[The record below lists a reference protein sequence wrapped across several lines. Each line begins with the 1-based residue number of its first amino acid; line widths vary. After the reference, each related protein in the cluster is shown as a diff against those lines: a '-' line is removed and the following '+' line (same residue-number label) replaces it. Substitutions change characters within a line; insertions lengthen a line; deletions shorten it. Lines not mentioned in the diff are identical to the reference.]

1 MTNIQITDNNIDF
14 WAMALKARKKQIVE
28 NLDKWWVGTSSM
40 EWLREQA
47 DELCKVCAYLDEL
60 LKN

>member
-14 WAMALKARKKQIVE
+14 WAMALEARKKQIVK
-28 NLDKWWVGTSSM
+28 NLDEWYVGTCSM
-40 EWLREQA
+40 ERLREQA
-47 DELCKVCAYLDEL
+47 DELCKVCAYLEEL